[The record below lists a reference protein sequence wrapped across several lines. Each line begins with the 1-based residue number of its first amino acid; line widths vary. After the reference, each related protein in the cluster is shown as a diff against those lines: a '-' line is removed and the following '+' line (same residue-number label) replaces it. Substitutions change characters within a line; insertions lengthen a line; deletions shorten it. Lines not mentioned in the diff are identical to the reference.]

1 MPLHFH
7 QLLLQQSYKM
17 IIRNAKY
24 VNSIDTNKK
33 MAISAE
39 INGITQFVPLDEDNT
54 DYKGNTDYKE
64 IMKQVDAGTLTIADA
79 E

>member
-1 MPLHFH
+1 
-7 QLLLQQSYKM
+7 M

-54 DYKGNTDYKE
+54 DYEE
-64 IMKQVDAGTLTIADA
+64 ILKQVDDGTLTIADA
-79 E
+79 D

>member
-1 MPLHFH
+1 
-7 QLLLQQSYKM
+7 M

-39 INGITQFVPLDEDNT
+39 INGVTQFVPLDEDNT
-54 DYKGNTDYKE
+54 DYEE
-64 IMKQVDAGTLTIADA
+64 ILKQVDDGTLTIADA
-79 E
+79 D

>member
-1 MPLHFH
+1 
-7 QLLLQQSYKM
+7 M

-39 INGITQFVPLDEDNT
+39 INGVTQFVPLDEDNM
-54 DYKGNTDYKE
+54 DYKE
-64 IMKQVDAGTLTIADA
+64 ILKQVDAGTITIADA
-79 E
+79 D

>member
-1 MPLHFH
+1 
-7 QLLLQQSYKM
+7 M

-39 INGITQFVPLDEDNT
+39 INGVTQFVPLDENNT
-54 DYKGNTDYKE
+54 DYAK
-64 IMKQVDAGTLTIADA
+64 IMKQVDAGTITIADA
-79 E
+79 D

>member
-1 MPLHFH
+1 
-7 QLLLQQSYKM
+7 M

-64 IMKQVDAGTLTIADA
+64 IIKQVDAGTLTIADA
-79 E
+79 D

>member
-1 MPLHFH
+1 
-7 QLLLQQSYKM
+7 M

-39 INGITQFVPLDEDNT
+39 INGVTQFVPFDEDNM
-54 DYKGNTDYKE
+54 DYKE
-64 IMKQVDAGTLTIADA
+64 ILKQVDAGTLTIAEAD
-79 E
+79 